1 MEIKVNLCSKLAT
14 KWMNQLKNI
23 LESCFGYMKNQY
35 DGLSSDNYLFLLKSK
50 MSLSFKNVE
59 GLIFPKSSVRLGYI
73 KTKCHNPLKKQAFNF
88 YGVCLNLHRSM
99 I

>member
-14 KWMNQLKNI
+14 KWMDQLKKYFRI
-23 LESCFGYMKNQY
+23 CFDYMKNQH
-35 DGLSSDNYLFLLKSK
+35 DGLSSDNSLFLLKSK
-50 MSLSFKNVE
+50 TSLSFKNVE

-73 KTKCHNPLKKQAFNF
+73 KTKCHNTLEKQAFNF
-88 YGVCLNLHRSM
+88 YGVCLTLHRSM